1 MEAGAHRGISDRV
14 KRTALAAVLA
24 IGLLA
29 GAVFWYRA
37 HERSRFFE
45 PRLLLSRFPASDSI
59 VISIDAALLRRAGV
73 LGASKMASE
82 PDYQQFVAGTGFD
95 YTRDLDSVVASLSA
109 SGNYFIARG
118 RFDWPKLRD
127 YAAHQ
132 GGTCYQDLCR
142 VQGSTPERHISFLPL
157 RDDAIAI
164 AVSPSD
170 MAATRLSKTADPIT
184 TPLPSAP
191 AWISIPGAALRA
203 PDALPPALRMTF
215 SGLQRA
221 DRVLVTFGASANGGI
236 TGANLEAH
244 MEADCR
250 TNENAGVLLSQL
262 RNSTAILKDAMGR
275 DPRMKTDD
283 LAVTLAS
290 GTFDETGPKV
300 NGKWPLGKGLIDAL
314 TAGI

>member
-1 MEAGAHRGISDRV
+1 V
-14 KRTALAAVLA
+14 KRTALAPVLAIALA
-24 IGLLA
+24 IGLAA

-37 HERSRFFE
+37 HQRNRFFE
-45 PRLLLSRFPASDSI
+45 PRLLLSRFPAGDSI
-59 VISIDAALLRRAGV
+59 VISVDAELLRRAGV

-95 YTRDLDSVVASLSA
+95 YTRDLDSVVASLSS

-118 RFDWPKLRD
+118 RFNWARLRD
-127 YAAHQ
+127 YAMHQ
-132 GGTCYQDLCR
+132 GGTCYQNLCR

-164 AVSPSD
+164 AVSSSD
-170 MAATRLSKTADPIT
+170 MAATRLSKTADPIAT
-184 TPLPSAP
+184 ALPAAP

-221 DRVLVTFGASANGGI
+221 DRVLVTFGASANG
-236 TGANLEAH
+236 TLEAH

-250 TNENAGVLLSQL
+250 NNENAGVLLSQL
-262 RNSTAILKDAMGR
+262 RNSTAILKEAMGR
-275 DPRMKTDD
+275 DPRMRTDD
-283 LAVTLAS
+283 LAVTLAA

-300 NGKWPLGKGLIDAL
+300 NGEWPLGKGLIDAL

>member
-1 MEAGAHRGISDRV
+1 V

-24 IGLLA
+24 IGLAA
-29 GAVFWYRA
+29 GAVSWYRA

-59 VISIDAALLRRAGV
+59 VISVDAELLRHAGV

-82 PDYQQFVAGTGFD
+82 PEYQQFVAGTGFD
-95 YTRDLDSVVASLSA
+95 YTRDLDSVVASLSS

-118 RFDWPKLRD
+118 RFNWAKLRD
-127 YAAHQ
+127 YATRQ

-164 AVSPSD
+164 AVSTSD
-170 MAATRLSKTADPIT
+170 MAATRLTKTADPIA

-221 DRVLVTFGASANGGI
+221 DRVLVTFGAS
-236 TGANLEAH
+236 EAH

-250 TNENAGVLLSQL
+250 NNENAGVLLSQL
-262 RNSTAILKDAMGR
+262 RNSTAILKEAMGR

-300 NGKWPLGKGLIDAL
+300 NGKWPLGKSLIDAL